1 MPTKAVRP
9 LSAAAGSGAF
19 IRIVATVIAG
29 CLLAVAPAA
38 WAQREMVDTALV
50 LAVDVSGS
58 VTPER
63 FALQMEGIARAFE
76 DGLVQRAVLSG
87 QHRSLFVTLVEWS
100 NRPALSVP
108 WTLITDRESARAFAA
123 RIREARRADDQF
135 TCMSAALQM
144 IAGKVLPFL
153 PAPSARTIIDVSG
166 DGHDNCNPVK
176 PVDAVRD
183 ELVAAGVTINGL
195 PILEGEEADTLEGW
209 YRDHVIGGQNAFLL
223 PASGFRDFGRA
234 IRAKFVLEI
243 SFLARRFLPR
253 SAN

>member
-1 MPTKAVRP
+1 MALP
-9 LSAAAGSGAF
+9 
-19 IRIVATVIAG
+19 
-29 CLLAVAPAA
+29 PAA
-38 WAQREMVDTALV
+38 WAQRERVDTALV

-76 DGLVQRAVLSG
+76 DASVQRAVLSG
-87 QHRSLFVTLVEWS
+87 PHRSIFVTLVEWS
-100 NRPALSVP
+100 NRPTVSVP
-108 WTLITDRESARAFAA
+108 WTLISDSESARAFAA
-123 RIREARRADDQF
+123 RVRHARRLDDQF
-135 TCMSAALQM
+135 TCMSAALEM

-176 PVDAVRD
+176 PVDAIRD
-183 ELVAAGVTINGL
+183 ELIAAGVTINGL
-195 PILEGEEADTLEGW
+195 PILEGEEADTLEQW

-223 PASGFRDFGRA
+223 PAAGFRDFGRA

-243 SFLARRFLPR
+243 SFLYDRLLSTSR
-253 SAN
+253 N

>member
-1 MPTKAVRP
+1 VPTKEVRALP
-9 LSAAAGSGAF
+9 TAARPISR
-19 IRIVATVIAG
+19 IQIVAPVIAG
-29 CLLAVAPAA
+29 CLLAFAPAA

-76 DGLVQRAVLSG
+76 DASVQRAVLSG
-87 QHRSLFVTLVEWS
+87 PHRSIFVTLLEWS
-100 NRPALSVP
+100 NRPAVSVP

-123 RIREARRADDQF
+123 RIRDARRADDQF

-153 PAPSARTIIDVSG
+153 PVPSARTIIDVSG

-195 PILEGEEADTLEGW
+195 PILEGEEADTVEQW

-243 SFLARRFLPR
+243 SFLNQRFP
-253 SAN
+253 SISEN

>member
-1 MPTKAVRP
+1 MRTEEARSIPRGAGPT
-9 LSAAAGSGAF
+9 AF
-19 IRIVATVIAG
+19 ISIGSAVIVG
-29 CLLAVAPAA
+29 CLLVPAVPASV
-38 WAQREMVDTALV
+38 QREMVDTALV

-76 DGLVQRAVLSG
+76 DASVQRAVLSG
-87 QHRSLFVTLVEWS
+87 PHRSTFVTLVEWS
-100 NRPALSVP
+100 NRPAVSVP
-108 WTLITDRESARAFAA
+108 WTLITDRESARALAA
-123 RIREARRADDQF
+123 RIREARRVDDQF

-153 PAPSARTIIDVSG
+153 PAHAVRTIIDVSG
-166 DGHDNCNPVK
+166 DGHDNCNPAK

-209 YRDHVIGGQNAFLL
+209 YRNHVIGGQNAFLL